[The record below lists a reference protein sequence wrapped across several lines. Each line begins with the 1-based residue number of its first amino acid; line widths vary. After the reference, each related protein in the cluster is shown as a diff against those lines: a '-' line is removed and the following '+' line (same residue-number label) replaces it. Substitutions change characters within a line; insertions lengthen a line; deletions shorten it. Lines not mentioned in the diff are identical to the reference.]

1 MLSGIQQSD
10 GSGGPDGSRSD
21 GAEAGPSTAQPL
33 LSEAVLARMKQRRAS
48 IQEEKKL
55 DSGRKRNS
63 IDLGSFGKGLV
74 VETF

>member
-1 MLSGIQQSD
+1 
-10 GSGGPDGSRSD
+10 
-21 GAEAGPSTAQPL
+21 
-33 LSEAVLARMKQRRAS
+33 MKQRRAS

>member
-10 GSGGPDGSRSD
+10 GSDGPDGSD
-21 GAEAGPSTAQPL
+21 GAKAGPSTAQPL

>member
-10 GSGGPDGSRSD
+10 GSDGPDGSD
-21 GAEAGPSTAQPL
+21 GAKAGPSTAQPL

-48 IQEEKKL
+48 IQEEKKTL

-74 VETF
+74 VQTF